1 MANHKSALK
10 RIRKSETRRIHNRYY
25 AKTMRSAVK
34 SMRMITNKEEAIAKL
49 PAVISMIDKVAK
61 KEIIHKNKAAN
72 LKSKLTRKVNKL
84 V

>member
-25 AKTMRSAVK
+25 AKSMRSAVK
-34 SMRMITNKEEAIAKL
+34 NMRMITNKEEAIAKL
-49 PAVISMIDKVAK
+49 PQVISMIDKVAK
-61 KEIIHKNKAAN
+61 KSIIHKNKAAN
-72 LKSKLTRKVNKL
+72 LKSKLARKVNSL